1 MGTVMEE
8 QSRGDRTLAGIA
20 DRVEAIVADTRK
32 LYDLIRAAKELG
44 YSYNELEQATG
55 FPRGTVQ
62 NIVSG
67 RNPRLTIED

>member
-1 MGTVMEE
+1 MAE
-8 QSRGDRTLAGIA
+8 QPHSDRTLTGIT
-20 DRVEAIVADTRK
+20 DRVSAVVADTRK

-67 RNPRLTIED
+67 RNPRLTVEN